1 MPGYVYCPQLW
12 IMLTAHG
19 PPGDGSDAAPPT
31 QPWSAPT
38 ASWRRTFPGEPRQ
51 LGELR
56 RWIASLLPPRPPR
69 DDVTSVAD
77 ELASNAI
84 RHTRSGN
91 DGGQFTVE
99 ITRHGPLVRVT
110 VTDDGAP
117 SGPRLVDDPDSEHGR
132 GLVVVNALAVR
143 AGVHGD
149 RQGRRV
155 WADIGWD
162 ASSPARPVPAPSR
175 GTGTSD
181 VAAIRDGEAALGRQ
195 FAGIPAW
202 YGRATHAWWALTGTG
217 LVTASDRRGVSRTAQ
232 PPPRNQARLR
242 PAGPPPA
249 AAVKLTGAPSKHRP
263 TTLQR
268 RSRHDSDDPA

>member
-1 MPGYVYCPQLW
+1 M
-12 IMLTAHG
+12 
-19 PPGDGSDAAPPT
+19 
-31 QPWSAPT
+31 

-56 RWIASLLPPRPPR
+56 GWIASLLPPRPPR

-91 DGGQFTVE
+91 DGGLFTVE

-110 VTDDGAP
+110 VTDEGAP
-117 SGPRLVDDPDSEHGR
+117 HGPALVDDPDSEHGR

-149 RQGRRV
+149 CHGRRV

-162 ASSPARPVPAPSR
+162 AVSPAPAMSAPSPAPAPAR
-175 GTGTSD
+175 LD
-181 VAAIRDGEAALGRQ
+181 DAPIRDGEAALGHR
-195 FAGIPAW
+195 FANLPTW
-202 YGRATHAWWALTGTG
+202 YGRATHAWWALTETG
-217 LVTASDRRGVSRTAQ
+217 LVS
-232 PPPRNQARLR
+232 
-242 PAGPPPA
+242 
-249 AAVKLTGAPSKHRP
+249 APSAAQLAGLLSRLPEARRTFVRQGHRLP
-263 TTLQR
+263 P
-268 RSRHDSDDPA
+268 HDHAHRCA